1 MMKGG
6 VIMAFVQVVC
16 PVCGK
21 NLGQCNDKASCTTKH
36 CSGCGKNIVIQYGQ
50 TAGWR

>member
-1 MMKGG
+1 
-6 VIMAFVQVVC
+6 MAMVPIVC

-21 NLGQCNDKASCTTKH
+21 NLGSASAIGNTSKH
-36 CSGCGKNIVIQYGQ
+36 CSGCGKTIVIQNGQ

>member
-21 NLGQCNDKASCTTKH
+21 NLGQCSDRSSTTKR
-36 CSGCGKNIVIQYGQ
+36 CSGCGKYIVIQNGQ